1 MTYSEMNGI
10 PTPICLLAGNVIR
23 FSILDQNNDPQFM
36 FDGIGMITNS
46 DHDYYGEEDE
56 EFRVRAVRYCLEIKC
71 GDGMVRNAS
80 IYYEQVDHQTS
91 PLAAQFDD
99 GIYEPIEDL
108 TAEAGDLI
116 IHEVF
121 EC

>member
-1 MTYSEMNGI
+1 MTYSEMKGI
-10 PTPICLLAGNVIR
+10 PTPSYLMAGNLIQ
-23 FSILDQNNDPQFM
+23 FSILDSNDDPQFM
-36 FDGIGMITNS
+36 YEGIGLIVNS

-56 EFRVRAVRYCLEIKC
+56 EFRVRAVRYCLDIKC
-71 GDGMVRNAS
+71 DDGMVRSAS
-80 IYYEQVDHQTS
+80 LYYTRVDHHTS

-121 EC
+121 DC